1 LTFDVTNGR
10 IPDVVEQ
17 FLTSDNGFGLT
28 IEGPYRRFGGE
39 PSYCRLVGALEDPDW
54 EFRPVQAWDFTW
66 PHDREPTL
74 QEAIEAVMH
83 SRR

>member
-1 LTFDVTNGR
+1 VTFDVTNGR
-10 IPDVVEQ
+10 IPDVVER
-17 FLTSDNGFGLT
+17 FLREVASVYVVSPH
-28 IEGPYRRFGGE
+28 EGPCRRWAVHAPHDTPRE
-39 PSYCRLVGALEDPDW
+39 SYN
-54 EFRPVQAWDFTW
+54 EFDW